1 MAKRIALTDASVKRH
16 KRPATGREEIKD
28 VEPGLSIRLTPNG
41 MKSWTVVYRLP
52 DADGK
57 RTQKKRRTIGHFPG
71 MGVADA
77 RTRAREYADL
87 ARQGIDPVEHETR
100 ELEAEKRRQDE
111 ARSETF
117 GFVAEKWA
125 EAMLAGE
132 KAGGRGKVTRK
143 TAFGRER
150 LLQRYVLPTFHDLA
164 LGDITTPMIRRL
176 LDDVVTQTGRDGRQ
190 DDSVLAA
197 LRLVF
202 KFAAGRGYFSGVS
215 PTLGLENRMA
225 KGKQKG
231 TSLSDAEL
239 GELWAAAG
247 KHGSFGRIVRMLM
260 LTGQRRGEIAALKW
274 REISWEKRMA
284 IIPAERVKN
293 RAGDHEVPLSDAA
306 LALLREAEREA
317 LDALPEAERAAGLGQ
332 DALVFPSDRN
342 GELISGWSKLK
353 PLLDRTIQARRAALS
368 DDEMRALAASG
379 ALRPET
385 SALKD
390 GAATKIAA
398 QPAMDWRIHDL
409 RHTFITRCRDGEEN
423 ADGEVVWSAP
433 IDVLQATVNH
443 EITVGVTKTYDH
455 GDIQRRYR
463 LRKRELLDWWARKLM
478 VIVGEAEAADNV
490 VAMPARAG

>member
-1 MAKRIALTDASVKRH
+1 MAKRIALTDAAVERR

-71 MGVADA
+71 MGVAEA

-87 ARQGIDPVEHETR
+87 ARQGVDPVEHEAQA
-100 ELEAEKRRQDE
+100 LEAEQRRQDE
-111 ARSETF
+111 AKSDTF
-117 GFVAEKWA
+117 GFVAEKWVQ
-125 EAMLAGE
+125 AMLAGE
-132 KAGGRGKVTRK
+132 KAGGRGTVTEK
-143 TAFGRER
+143 TALGRER
-150 LLQRYVLPTFHDLA
+150 LLRRYVLPSFQDRT
-164 LGDITTPMIRRL
+164 LGEITTPMVRRL
-176 LDDVVTQTGRDGRQ
+176 LDDVVVQAGRGGRQ

-202 KFAAGRGYFSGVS
+202 KFAAARGYFSGAF
-215 PTLGLENRMA
+215 PTLGLENRNA

-231 TSLSDAEL
+231 SALSDSEL
-239 GELWAAAG
+239 KELWTAAG
-247 KHGSFGRIVRMLM
+247 DHGPFGRIVRMLM
-260 LTGQRRGEIAALKW
+260 LTGQRRGEIAALRW
-274 REISWEKRMA
+274 CEVDWDKRMA

-306 LALLREAEREA
+306 LALLREAERDA
-317 LDALPEAERAAGLGQ
+317 LDALPEDERKAGLGRN
-332 DALVFPSDRN
+332 ALVFPSDRS

-353 PLLDRTIQARRAALS
+353 PLLDRTIQASRAGLS
-368 DDEMRALAASG
+368 DDEVRALAASG
-379 ALRPET
+379 ALRLET
-385 SALKD
+385 RTLKD
-390 GAATKIAA
+390 EAAAKLEA

-423 ADGEVVWSAP
+423 DDGEVVWSAP

-443 EITVGVTKTYDH
+443 EITVGVTKAYDH
-455 GDIQRRYR
+455 GDLQRRYR

-478 VIVGEAEAADNV
+478 QIVGEAEPQDNV
-490 VAMPARAG
+490 VPMPARAG